1 MSYLFIGKSGV
12 FETMVVA
19 SAMLKEKRDYLDL
32 SYFSDIQLDAE
43 KKPILIGEA
52 PDGRG
57 VYTLGDKEYQI
68 TAIMAE
74 ELSQLAGENSRPLA
88 VIPVSVPGDQGTYLM
103 SKLAM
108 IPLLGRFFYRAC
120 LKRVLNNE
128 DQLLAEG
135 EAYRRHLIHNQ
146 HHHQAAA
153 KPLS

>member
-19 SAMLKEKRDYLDL
+19 SALLKEKTDYLDL
-32 SYFSDIQLDAE
+32 AYFSDIQLDTE
-43 KKPILIGEA
+43 RKPILIGEA

-74 ELSQLAGENSRPLA
+74 ELSQLAGEKSRPLA
-88 VIPVSVPGDQGTYLM
+88 VIPVSFPGDQGTYLM

-108 IPLLGRFFYRAC
+108 IPLVGRFFYRAC
-120 LKRVLNNE
+120 LNRVLANE

-135 EAYRRHLIHNQ
+135 EAYRRHILH

-153 KPLS
+153 KPLP